1 MPKTTA
7 KPCPPRGPRLVVV
20 GSSNTDLVLTLDR
33 LPRPGETL
41 GGGAFQRFGGG
52 KGANQAVALAR
63 AGCAVAFVGARGDD
77 DFGRQAAAGLAADGV
92 DTTRFIVKPG
102 LPSGVALIF
111 LGGRE
116 RDNMIGV
123 ARSANHALTAADV
136 QAAAPLL
143 AESAGVLAQLEI
155 PMPAVLAA
163 ARLARRHNRR
173 FVLTPAP
180 VPAHGLPAAL
190 YPLVDTLVPNA
201 GEAMALA
208 GRKNVE
214 AAARE
219 LLRRGCRQVVV
230 TLGARG
236 AFWMT
241 DGACGQVPA
250 PKVRPVDTVGAG
262 DCFAAW
268 LAAGLAD
275 GLALS
280 EAVAGAVRAAAVKV
294 TRAGAQAGMPR
305 PADLA
310 GGAKLAVSRAR
321 R

>member
-1 MPKTTA
+1 MKQTTSKTEMGR
-7 KPCPPRGPRLVVV
+7 RGPRLAVV
-20 GSSNTDLVLTLDR
+20 GSSNTDLVLTLNR

-41 GGGAFQRFGGG
+41 SGGLFQRFGGG

-63 AGCAVAFVGARGDD
+63 AGCAVTLVGARGDD
-77 DFGRQAAAGLAADGV
+77 DFGREAAAALAAEGV
-92 DTTRFIVKPG
+92 DTAHFTVKHG
-102 LPSGVALIF
+102 VPSGVAVIF

-136 QAAAPLL
+136 RAAEPAIAAA
-143 AESAGVLAQLEI
+143 AGVLAQLEI

-163 ARLARRHNRR
+163 ARLARHHGRR

-180 VPAHGLPAAL
+180 VPAAGLPAAL
-190 YPLVDTLVPNA
+190 FKLVDTLVPNA
-201 GEAMALA
+201 GEALLLT
-208 GRKNVE
+208 GKKTVE

-230 TLGARG
+230 TQGAKG

-241 DGACGQVPA
+241 AGACGHVPA
-250 PKVRPVDTVGAG
+250 PKVKPVDTVGAG

-268 LAAGLAD
+268 LAAGLAG
-275 GLALS
+275 GLSLS
-280 EAVAGAVRAAAVKV
+280 EAVGRAVRAAAVKV

-305 PADLA
+305 LSDVTA
-310 GGAKLAVSRAR
+310 
-321 R
+321 